1 MAIEVVAEAL
11 TELLEEHNRKVGQAT
26 AASRVTNVLLL
37 GAAMGEDVTNAVAR
51 MKVLRHLEALEAGVS
66 TND

>member
-1 MAIEVVAEAL
+1 MAIEVVAEGL
-11 TELLEEHNRKVGQAT
+11 TELLEEHNRKVKQAT
-26 AASRVTNVLLL
+26 AASRLTNVLLL